1 MMSFAIG
8 QRWIS
13 ESENDLGLGVI
24 TELNHRSVTIFF
36 PASEETRMYAIATA
50 PLTRVLFKK
59 HDHITHQQGWQAK
72 IVDTI
77 INNNIALYLAQRL
90 DNGEEMVI
98 KEIELA
104 SNISFSQPQDKLFAG
119 QIDRSDRFALRYRAL
134 QHQQA
139 QFQSP
144 LRGLCGIRA
153 GLIPHQLHIAKE
165 VGQRIAPRVLLAD
178 EVGLGKTIEAGMILQ
193 QQIFAEHADRVLI
206 LLPETLQHQWLVE
219 MLRRFNLYFSLF
231 DEERAGD
238 FVATE
243 DEQERN
249 PFDAENRIICSIDWL
264 VANPKRMQQLIA
276 SQFDMLI
283 VDEAHHLQWSP
294 ENPST
299 AYQLV
304 ETLAQQIPSVLLLTA
319 TPEQLGQQ
327 GHFARLRLLDNDR
340 FYDYHAFLQEQQNYQ
355 PVAKA
360 VQTLLTEKSLSAV
373 QKNAISDLLSEQD
386 IEPQFKVLESHNKP
400 EKASVRQELI
410 RHLIDRHGTSRLL
423 FRNTRSGVKGFPQRI
438 YHQITLEL
446 PKQYQN
452 TMKVMRSLGEN
463 VEQGLFYPEQLFQ
476 KMNDHAKWYE
486 FDPRF
491 DWLVTFL
498 KNHRTEKVLVICQ
511 LAQTAIQLEQAL
523 REKEGI
529 RSAVFHQNMSIIDRD
544 RAAAYFA
551 DQEQGAQVL
560 LSSSIGSEGRNFQFA
575 QHLVLFNLPSNP
587 DLLEQCIGRLDR
599 IGQTKAIQIHV
610 PCFAQTP
617 QALLADWYHQG
628 LNAFEQTCPMGAML
642 FEKCGEKLQHFLQHP
657 TALDGFADFIKET
670 AKQRAKLKDELENG
684 RDRLLELN
692 SNGGIQAQQLANQIA
707 EQDNSPEL
715 INFTL
720 NLFDIIGVEQEDLG
734 EQSIVI
740 TPTGTMLVPDFP
752 GLKEDGI
759 TVTFSRDVAL
769 AREDV
774 EFLSWDH
781 PMLRNGIDLVLSS
794 DIGKTATCLLN
805 NKRIPTGTLLLECI
819 YVVESQA
826 PKGLQLN
833 RFLPPTPVR
842 LLLDSKG
849 NNLAPNVTFEH
860 LEKQLKPMAKT
871 MASKMVKMVRPNLEQ
886 MLKAAENLMAL
897 ESKQIIAQA
906 KQLADNQLSEEL
918 ERLTALKAVNPAIRQ
933 DEINSLETMRQQA
946 LQHLQQARW
955 RLDSLRVIVSQ

>member
-1 MMSFAIG
+1 MSFAIG

-219 MLRRFNLYFSLF
+219 MLRRFNLHFSLF

-238 FVATE
+238 FSATE

-249 PFDAENRIICSIDWL
+249 PFDAENHIICSIDWL

-386 IEPQFKVLESHNKP
+386 IEPQFKVLESHNEP

-446 PKQYQN
+446 PKQYEN
-452 TMKVMRSLGEN
+452 TMKVMRSLGEK

-476 KMNDHAKWYE
+476 KMNDNAKWCE

-529 RSAVFHQNMSIIDRD
+529 RSAVFHQNMSIIERD

-575 QHLVLFNLPSNP
+575 QHLVLFNLPDNP

-715 INFTL
+715 VNFTL

>member
-1 MMSFAIG
+1 MSFAIG

-119 QIDRSDRFALRYRAL
+119 QIDRSDRFVLRYRAL

-193 QQIFAEHADRVLI
+193 QQIFAERADRVLI

-219 MLRRFNLYFSLF
+219 MLRRFNLHFSLF

-249 PFDAENRIICSIDWL
+249 PFDTENRIICSIDWL

-360 VQTLLTEKSLSAV
+360 VQTLLTQKPLSAV

-386 IEPQFKVLESHNKP
+386 IEPQFKVLESHNEP
-400 EKASVRQELI
+400 EKTSVRQELI

-446 PKQYQN
+446 PKQYEN
-452 TMKVMRSLGEN
+452 TMKVMRSLGEK
-463 VEQGLFYPEQLFQ
+463 VERGLFYPEQLFQ

-529 RSAVFHQNMSIIDRD
+529 RSAVFHQNMSIIERD

-657 TALDGFADFIKET
+657 SALDGFADFIKET

-886 MLKAAENLMAL
+886 MLKAGENLMML
-897 ESKQIIAQA
+897 ESKQIITQA
-906 KQLADNQLSEEL
+906 KQLADKQLSEEL

-933 DEINSLETMRQQA
+933 DEINSLETMHQQA

>member
-219 MLRRFNLYFSLF
+219 MLRRFNLHFSLF

-360 VQTLLTEKSLSAV
+360 VQTLLTQKPLSAV

-386 IEPQFKVLESHNKP
+386 IEPQFKVLESHNEP

-529 RSAVFHQNMSIIDRD
+529 RSAVFHQNMSIIERD

-657 TALDGFADFIKET
+657 SALDGFADFIKET

-933 DEINSLETMRQQA
+933 DEINSLETMRQQS
-946 LQHLQQARW
+946 LQHLEQAHW